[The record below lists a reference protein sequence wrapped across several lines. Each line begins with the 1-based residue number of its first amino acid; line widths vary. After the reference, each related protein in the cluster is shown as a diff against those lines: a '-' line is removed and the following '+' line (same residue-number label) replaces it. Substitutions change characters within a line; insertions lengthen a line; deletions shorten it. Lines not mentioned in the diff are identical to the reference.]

1 MNDLTAIGRW
11 IILGGIGLLI
21 LGGVVW
27 FAGKLGLPLGR
38 LPGDVRIE
46 REGFS
51 CFVPLASSLLI
62 SILLTILLNLF
73 LRQMR

>member
-21 LGGVVW
+21 VGGAVW
-27 FAGKLGLPLGR
+27 LAGRLGLPLGR
-38 LPGDVRIE
+38 LPGDIRIE

-51 CFVPLASSLLI
+51 CFIPLASSLLL
-62 SILLTILLNLF
+62 SILLTLLLNLF